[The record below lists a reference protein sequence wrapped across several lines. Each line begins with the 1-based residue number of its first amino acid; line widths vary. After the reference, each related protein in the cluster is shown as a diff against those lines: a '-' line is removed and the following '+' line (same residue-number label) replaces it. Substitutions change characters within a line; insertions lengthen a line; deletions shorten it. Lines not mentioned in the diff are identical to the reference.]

1 MTPKQ
6 RIINALSFRMA
17 DIVIDTAKMGE
28 TPANASAAI
37 ELALARINPSLP
49 GEVAAHFRSKV
60 EGKQSPLNALRC
72 ALAMAIRKYG
82 VARPASERPLQGLG
96 NGEDGGFDWVAL
108 AGVIV
113 GGAKD
118 MTETILSDRE
128 RRRQQEIDA
137 DEAERQHQLAM
148 QRIEQER
155 QAAERARQEAERGNS
170 TAVNTYE
177 RDSDIPKDNTMLF
190 AGIGVVGILLVGGM
204 IFFAVRKK

>member
-37 ELALARINPSLP
+37 ELALTRINPSLP

-72 ALAMAIRKYG
+72 ALAAAIRKYG
-82 VARPASERPLQGLG
+82 IARPASERPLQGLG
-96 NGEDGGFDWVAL
+96 NGEGTDWVGLVVAL
-108 AGVIV
+108 TD
-113 GGAKD
+113 GAKD
-118 MTETILSDRE
+118 MAETILTDRE

-137 DEAERQHQLAM
+137 AEAERQHQLAM

-155 QAAERARQEAERGNS
+155 EAAELARQEAERGNS
-170 TAVNTYE
+170 TAVNEYE